1 MWPIIINI
9 IGIFV
14 CVGWLFYAITEEQVG
29 SAILAFL
36 LLCLNTGLLAINID
50 KKNHPEKFNVT
61 IIETKTPP
69 TIDTLI
75 LRGAVPDT
83 TYVITTVNAKVR

>member
-1 MWPIIINI
+1 MWHIIINI

-29 SAILAFL
+29 SAILAVLF
-36 LLCLNTGLLAINID
+36 LCLNTGLLVINID

-83 TYVITTVNAKVR
+83 TYVITTVDAKVR